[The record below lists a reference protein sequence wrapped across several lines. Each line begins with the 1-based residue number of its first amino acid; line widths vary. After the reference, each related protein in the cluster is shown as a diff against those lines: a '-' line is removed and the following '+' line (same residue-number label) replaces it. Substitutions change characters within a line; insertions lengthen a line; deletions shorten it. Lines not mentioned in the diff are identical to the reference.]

1 MKSKLFFIVISI
13 SLFFSPIENLAQ
25 APNLGA
31 ASGYVLFTALGAFT
45 NDGATNVT
53 GDIGTNS
60 GAFAGFPPGIV
71 NGVIHVAD
79 SSSLHAATATEDAY
93 LFMNGISCDSVIP
106 VVLGNNQVLS
116 QKVYCLT
123 SGSTL
128 NGNLTLDGQ
137 GDPNALF
144 IFKIDG
150 SFSTSTF
157 SHVILIDS
165 ASANNVYWQING
177 AFVLGDSSSFTG
189 TLIANGAISL
199 LSGASLN
206 GQALSRAGAINTYA
220 INATLATPPVST
232 LPIELLNFNG
242 YNIHSYNL
250 LSWSTATETNNNYFT
265 LERTIDGIN
274 FTEVSRIT
282 GSGTSSST
290 NYYSFA
296 DYGFDNAINY
306 YRLKQ
311 TDYNGQSET
320 FGFIL
325 INNRSSVNKTVN
337 VINVLGQEVNSDY
350 HGVIFIYYEDGTVEQ
365 KYVE

>member
-1 MKSKLFFIVISI
+1 MKSKLLFIILSI
-13 SLFFSPIENLAQ
+13 SLFFSPIEYLAQ
-25 APNLGA
+25 APDLGA
-31 ASGYVLFTALGAFT
+31 ASGFVLFTAVGAFT

-60 GAFAGFPPGIV
+60 GAFTGFPPGIV

-79 SSSLHAATATEDAY
+79 ASSLQAATATEDAY
-93 LFMNGISCDSVIP
+93 TFMSGITCDSVIS

-116 QKVYCLT
+116 PMVYCMT
-123 SGSTL
+123 AGSTL

-157 SHVILIDS
+157 SRVILINS
-165 ASANNVYWQING
+165 ASACNVYWQING
-177 AFVLGDSSSFTG
+177 AFVLGDSSSFSG
-189 TLIANGAISL
+189 TLIANGAINL
-199 LSGASLN
+199 LSGASLV
-206 GQALSRAGAINTYA
+206 GQTLSRAGAINTFS
-220 INATLATPPVST
+220 INATIATPAST
-232 LPIELLNFNG
+232 LPVELLYFNG
-242 YNIHSYNL
+242 ANKYSYNL

-265 LERTIDGIN
+265 LERTVDGIH

-282 GSGTSSST
+282 GSGTSSLT
-290 NYYSFA
+290 NNYSFA

-311 TDYNGQSET
+311 TDYNGQTET

-325 INNRSSVNKTVN
+325 IDNISSAIKTVK

-350 HGVIFIYYEDGTVEQ
+350 VGIRFIYYEDGTVDG
-365 KYVE
+365 KYGQ